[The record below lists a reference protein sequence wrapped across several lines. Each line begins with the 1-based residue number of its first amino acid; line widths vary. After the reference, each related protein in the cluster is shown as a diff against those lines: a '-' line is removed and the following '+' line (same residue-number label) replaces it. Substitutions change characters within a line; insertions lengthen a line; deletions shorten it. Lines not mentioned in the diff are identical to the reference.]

1 MRRSSGSC
9 QNVSCPVKAVVN
21 LSPTKMDAGCAT
33 CYYGS
38 VVHPST
44 PRSVVQPA
52 TTATIAASVGLA
64 GNQLFD
70 VSFFTQQVQEIHNML
85 QTEIDC
91 AISAKLLPMLNYSA
105 GSDMPAALPATLQ
118 MIRKPGV
125 VVTRT
130 WIYTMA
136 VEYIA
141 PPLPLALSKVAFTTL
156 PAARMLRPCS
166 QASVLVLSTQ
176 KSTISSTSADG
187 FKIVTDNVV
196 DLLHTDSAEEAGAPQ
211 KLQIIS
217 FAQVDNLVDFKLDPP
232 KRGKDQAALITV
244 TDMFDADTDGAERPV
259 KGFLADDV
267 QLLTTEEANTLKAF
281 FRKLL
286 YFTTL
291 DGQISR
297 KRAHE
302 PCSSTE
308 TRKRR

>member
-21 LSPTKMDAGCAT
+21 LPPTKMDAGCAT

-44 PRSVVQPA
+44 PSSVVQPA

-64 GNQLFD
+64 GNQFFD

-105 GSDMPAALPATLQ
+105 RSALPATLQ

-141 PPLPLALSKVAFTTL
+141 PPLPLELSKVVSTTL

-166 QASVLVLSTQ
+166 QAAVLVLSTQ

-187 FKIVTDNVV
+187 CKVVTDNVV
-196 DLLHTDSAEEAGAPQ
+196 DLLHTDSTEEAGAPQ
-211 KLQIIS
+211 KFQIIS
-217 FAQVDNLVDFKLDPP
+217 FARLDNLTDFKLDPP
-232 KRGKDQAALITV
+232 KKGKDQAALITV
-244 TDMFDADTDGAERPV
+244 TGVFDADTDGAERPV
-259 KGFLADDV
+259 KGFLADNV
-267 QLLTTEEANTLKAF
+267 QLLTPEEANTLKAM

-286 YFTTL
+286 YFATL

-297 KRAHE
+297 KRERE